1 VTSTDPLRKASLKSS
16 IASSDKAQHDKAY
29 ALTVSKYEKDPAYW
43 FDMLCHC
50 RNTHGK
56 GKDDGRAVLA
66 LDKLN
71 RLGWEVEYIGKI

>member
-1 VTSTDPLRKASLKSS
+1 VTNIGPLRRASLNASV
-16 IASSDKAQHDKAY
+16 ASSDQAQHDKAY
-29 ALTVSKYEKDPAYW
+29 ALAVSQYEKDPAYW

-56 GKDDGRAVLA
+56 GKDNDRAVLA